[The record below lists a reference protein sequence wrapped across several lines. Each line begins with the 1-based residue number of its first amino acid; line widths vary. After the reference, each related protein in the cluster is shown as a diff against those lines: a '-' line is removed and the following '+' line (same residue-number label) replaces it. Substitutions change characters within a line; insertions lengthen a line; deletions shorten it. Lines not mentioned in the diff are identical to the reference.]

1 MSNHKAFNL
10 EPQSR
15 THIRDKIM
23 QIKQIKLDQGVGIS
37 SHQEYDINYNG
48 AGRSP
53 KPCSA
58 ERYG

>member
-23 QIKQIKLDQGVGIS
+23 QIKKIKLDQGVGIS

-48 AGRSP
+48 AGWVTQ
-53 KPCSA
+53 A
-58 ERYG
+58 